1 MVASQDWPEVTKYA
15 GLVCAQAHRQELIQ
29 DLFKTWVDPQ
39 RGQCTGGMI
48 KYTPSLW
55 AFVFSLKW
63 LGGNQVHHFLFWRR
77 NSCSFFNCSNYV
89 PVRDRE
95 LLISFRKATGQKPLR
110 IIFYRFVWLDHILQ
124 NFCVLVGV
132 LSQVSFVVI
141 DWCLVYISNV
151 YLGVVSKK
159 PKKVQPESSAVF
171 GAGVL
176 LGTPTSEN
184 RHSSAKFSVSK

>member
-1 MVASQDWPEVTKYA
+1 MLKHTGRSW
-15 GLVCAQAHRQELIQ
+15 
-29 DLFKTWVDPQ
+29 FKTSTKLGWIPKEASAQ
-39 RGQCTGGMI
+39 EAWSSTH
-48 KYTPSLW
+48 PSLW

-63 LGGNQVHHFLFWRR
+63 LGGNWVHHFHFWRK
-77 NSCSFFNCSNYV
+77 NSCSFFNYSNYV
-89 PVRDRE
+89 SVRDRE

-110 IIFYRFVWLDHILQ
+110 IIFYRFVWLGHILQ
-124 NFCVLVGV
+124 NFCVPVGV
-132 LSQVSFVVI
+132 LSHVVFVVI

-159 PKKVQPESSAVF
+159 LKKVQPESSAVF

-184 RHSSAKFSVSK
+184 QHSSAKFSVSK